1 MNARVVYGEPAD
13 QSTAWALAVR
23 VAGVAGVLTAVV
35 AFALQRFMGL
45 GNTVLVVLAAA
56 VALAVGLRLPPAAPA
71 FLQVADPLDAEIEQF
86 LDDAR

>member
-13 QSTAWALAVR
+13 QSTAWA
-23 VAGVAGVLTAVV
+23 AGVAGVLTAVV

-45 GNTVLVVLAAA
+45 GNTVLLVLAAA

-71 FLQVADPLDAEIEQF
+71 FLQVVDPLDAEIEQF